1 MLQKLKSFFMSLLEG
16 MQEAR
21 ENEARRRI
29 GR

>member
-1 MLQKLKSFFMSLLEG
+1 MLQKLKSFFVALLEG